1 MILQKRL
8 IIFLGLFLAFAGSKN
23 ILANLVATGSEPVDI
38 HENINAEKLFDQ
50 TCILS
55 HPEYREALN
64 ILGFPDSQLPMLMGE
79 KIPLKKLSF
88 EQAENIIGQA
98 CGEEYLRQWKNV
110 HNNALSVILKKFAR
124 EKAFLNSG
132 IFPLYFGTNCLFNN
146 MIEDTTNFLR
156 RARGEEEYNSFNN
169 IGNFS
174 KLAARI
180 TCKYLVLC
188 LFVNTVQYRFY
199 LTSDI
204 RYERDNPSKDFFYNY
219 MIDYSVKKL
228 ALNATDMVN
237 DIKEQ
242 KVIPAEEFFCG
253 LIKKPAVKKQTA
265 DTLKIK
271 KLLSLPIKS
280 KKPKLKE
287 QALIKDLNLYGEEAI
302 DSIIY
307 SCINHESAYR
317 QQYGTNPQSREFLNL
332 VSTPGTGKSYLVEAI
347 GKGLGLPTA
356 TICLS
361 GITKE
366 KLEGDENNPGL
377 FVEKLIELGS
387 RNGILFFDEL
397 DRVTSNPELLS
408 IILPILDPN
417 VKVFYSQYFNR
428 HIDVSHLFIISAGNA
443 NFKDAA
449 LRSRFHN
456 LKTIDMSIVN
466 KELLLDIVMKSYLP
480 KKLNT
485 GEIAPDFREK
495 VSVYLTSLTEKDE
508 PLSFRDAQ
516 AKIDELLA
524 ANRRELRFGKR
535 EKKQS

>member
-1 MILQKRL
+1 
-8 IIFLGLFLAFAGSKN
+8 
-23 ILANLVATGSEPVDI
+23 
-38 HENINAEKLFDQ
+38 
-50 TCILS
+50 
-55 HPEYREALN
+55 
-64 ILGFPDSQLPMLMGE
+64 MLMGE

-98 CGEEYLRQWKNV
+98 CGEEYLRQWQLI

-124 EKAFLNSG
+124 EKALITVAASPIAACYVALGIIKSGGGCSLIEHPLIYGGCFLGGYS
-132 IFPLYFGTNCLFNN
+132 T
-146 MIEDTTNFLR
+146 
-156 RARGEEEYNSFNN
+156 
-169 IGNFS
+169 
-174 KLAARI
+174 LATILA
-180 TCKYLVLC
+180 L
-188 LFVNTVQYRFY
+188 VQYRFY
-199 LTSDI
+199 LTSEI

-228 ALNATDMVN
+228 ALNAPDMMM
-237 DIKEQ
+237 DLKE
-242 KVIPAEEFFCG
+242 KKIVPIEEFFCG
-253 LIKKPAVKKQTA
+253 LVKKPAVKKQTA
-265 DTLKIK
+265 DTLKVK

-287 QALIKDLNLYGEEAI
+287 QALMKDLNLYGEEAI

-307 SCINHESAYR
+307 GCINHESAYLE
-317 QQYGTNPQSREFLNL
+317 QYGINKQSREFLNL

-347 GKGLGLPTA
+347 GKGLSLPTA

-466 KELLLDIVMKSYLP
+466 KELLLDIVINSYLP
-480 KKLNT
+480 KKLNP
-485 GEIAPDFREK
+485 GEIAPDFREE

-524 ANRRELRFGKR
+524 SKRRELRFGKR